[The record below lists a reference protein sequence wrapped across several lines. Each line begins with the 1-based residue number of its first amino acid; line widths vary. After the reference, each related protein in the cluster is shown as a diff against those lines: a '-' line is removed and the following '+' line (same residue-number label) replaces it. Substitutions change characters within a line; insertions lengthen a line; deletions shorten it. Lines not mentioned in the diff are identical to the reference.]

1 MQQPKNI
8 FHRNAENLADPDV
21 IVMLFDNQQ
30 KLLSDIYDTSF
41 RPDAL
46 QKQLETICFSGKSGE
61 CAILATD
68 GFLTAKSCAICLGVG
83 AQDHLDIASLSSASA
98 KLAKFLASKKIETIH
113 ILYPSKNT
121 IDPSLLAKSIT
132 YGIAMADYCYQDF
145 KKSNRTC
152 IQTIHHHSTAELE
165 AAIRDQHAINSGQL
179 IAKDLMHC
187 PPNVLYPMTFAERA
201 RDLESHGVTVN
212 VLGDSALEEENM
224 HALLAVG
231 MGSAKESA
239 LVTMYWPGTGDT
251 KAPIALV
258 GKGICYDSG
267 GINLKSAMQVDMKY
281 DMGGAACVMGA
292 MLALAMNR
300 CPHPVVGV
308 LALAENMPGGKATRP
323 SDILSSRSGKTINV
337 LNTDAEGRLVLA
349 DAIDYTLDHFKPR
362 CIIDTATL
370 TGAMIVGLGY
380 EYAGLFSNHDPL
392 ADGLLKAGQDS
403 HEKLWRMP
411 LDAAYDKMIDSS
423 IADVQNLG
431 TPAGVAGSITAA
443 QFIQRFARD
452 TPWAHIDIAG
462 TAWIPAANS
471 LHEKGPTGYGV
482 KLLYT
487 FCLQNDTL

>member
-1 MQQPKNI
+1 
-8 FHRNAENLADPDV
+8 
-21 IVMLFDNQQ
+21 
-30 KLLSDIYDTSF
+30 
-41 RPDAL
+41 
-46 QKQLETICFSGKSGE
+46 
-61 CAILATD
+61 
-68 GFLTAKSCAICLGVG
+68 
-83 AQDHLDIASLSSASA
+83 
-98 KLAKFLASKKIETIH
+98 
-113 ILYPSKNT
+113 
-121 IDPSLLAKSIT
+121 
-132 YGIAMADYCYQDF
+132 
-145 KKSNRTC
+145 
-152 IQTIHHHSTAELE
+152 
-165 AAIRDQHAINSGQL
+165 
-179 IAKDLMHC
+179 
-187 PPNVLYPMTFAERA
+187 
-201 RDLESHGVTVN
+201 
-212 VLGDSALEEENM
+212 
-224 HALLAVG
+224 
-231 MGSAKESA
+231 
-239 LVTMYWPGTGDT
+239 
-251 KAPIALV
+251 
-258 GKGICYDSG
+258 
-267 GINLKSAMQVDMKY
+267 
-281 DMGGAACVMGA
+281 

-323 SDILSSRSGKTINV
+323 SDVLSSRSGKTINV